1 MGIAN
6 LGDKIM
12 KRKIYCTLMITVAC
26 LTIWGC
32 AGNTS
37 DETTRSIFE
46 PQTEAAGAQN
56 DNQDT
61 VGQSTDT
68 TETVSSDDGRVSIC
82 DETTELDY
90 SKDYTDEI
98 KVAVERAVT
107 ESDSF
112 DEEFAKIKEIE
123 DSITARRSDSES
135 QSAMNMAAGYYFQVW
150 DCELN
155 NLWSR
160 FSEQADSETKERVL
174 ADQRN
179 WNDMK
184 EEAALEALGP
194 REQGG
199 SIYPVLY
206 LDFMENSTKTRC
218 YAIAKELSK
227 INGSAFTMPEK
238 TFDGMYVD
246 NQGTGSIYGSL
257 VITSGWESGFDAKIS
272 MYRIGELEGSV
283 EENGQGGLSFVSFD
297 DNVKG
302 TITYGWDG
310 ATFEVTEAG
319 EGAIVS
325 AGEVFEFPFV
335 F

>member
-6 LGDKIM
+6 LGDEIM
-12 KRKIYCTLMITVAC
+12 KRKIYCTLMITAAC
-26 LTIWGC
+26 LTIAGC
-32 AGNTS
+32 SGEGS
-37 DETTRSIFE
+37 DETTSSIFE
-46 PQTEAAGAQN
+46 AQTENSDTQEDVQN
-56 DNQDT
+56 ADIQVN
-61 VGQSTDT
+61 DT
-68 TETVSSDDGRVSIC
+68 TETVTSDDDRVSIC

-90 SKDYTDEI
+90 SKDYEVEI
-98 KVAVERAVT
+98 KVAVERAVAG
-107 ESDSF
+107 SNSF
-112 DEEFAKIKEIE
+112 DEEFAMMKEIE
-123 DSITARRSDSES
+123 DSVTARRSDSES
-135 QSAMNMAAGYYFQVW
+135 QTEMDMAAGYYFKVW

-160 FSEQADSETKERVL
+160 FSEQADSETKERVF

-179 WNDMK
+179 WNNMK
-184 EEAALEALGP
+184 EEAALETLGP
-194 REQGG
+194 RDQGG

-206 LDFMENSTKTRC
+206 SDFMENSTKTRC
-218 YAIAKELSK
+218 YAIAKELSR

-246 NQGTGSIYGSL
+246 NQGTSSIYGSL
-257 VITSGWESGFDAKIS
+257 IITSGWESGFDAKIS
-272 MYRIGELEGSV
+272 IYRVGELEGSV

-319 EGAIVS
+319 DGSIVS
-325 AGEVFEFPFV
+325 AGEKYEFPFV